1 MSKEEREEQEDMKR
15 IGLDSL
21 LGEKVLLLCGNYFY
35 AGVLVGV
42 NKTFVKLNDAA
53 IVYETGEWSAS
64 AYKDAQKLGPGPT
77 FVRIQWIEA
86 YRRGK

>member
-1 MSKEEREEQEDMKR
+1 MKR
-15 IGLDSL
+15 IITEDSGKFGLDSL

-35 AGVLVGV
+35 AGTLTGV
-42 NKTFVKLNDAA
+42 NKTFVELDDAS

-64 AYKDAQKLGPGPT
+64 TYKDAQKLGTGPT

-86 YRRGK
+86 FRRGK